1 MYTVNTIKCYKG
13 MKEYDSPLSGLYQKK
28 FFTLKGAM
36 KFLDDKAEGMGAVI
50 DSERHI
56 AYAGSPYPMN
66 GFMEAREQQKEC
78 ESCPGRCHTFI
89 TEHFGKQYYK
99 ALKYIAYVLESND
112 INARVGMDKHG
123 LYVYIKDSYPDEY
136 DDTMFQ
142 VIFEDVDLDSPKYN
156 LFPFGAEDYMD
167 VLFETKFNAD
177 AVMKARKI
185 LKQTK
190 LYDICAED

>member
-1 MYTVNTIKCYKG
+1 
-13 MKEYDSPLSGLYQKK
+13 
-28 FFTLKGAM
+28 
-36 KFLDDKAEGMGAVI
+36 
-50 DSERHI
+50 
-56 AYAGSPYPMN
+56 
-66 GFMEAREQQKEC
+66 
-78 ESCPGRCHTFI
+78 
-89 TEHFGKQYYK
+89 
-99 ALKYIAYVLESND
+99 
-112 INARVGMDKHG
+112 
-123 LYVYIKDSYPDEY
+123 
-136 DDTMFQ
+136 MFQ